1 MIKMLVAAAALAF
14 AMPVMAA
21 PGSPMV
27 GKLTVGMT
35 RAEVMVAYPDAYKG
49 RTSPSVLG
57 TADGDQSKTYM
68 SYDAQDRLLE
78 ARVVGYQ
85 VESIEASLIA
95 KYGEPRVEARTFT
108 YPVRDSATVLNW
120 QKDGVAISLDKRQNI
135 YYLTYRAIEAVEGL

>member
-14 AMPVMAA
+14 AMPAMAA

-35 RAEVMVAYPDAYKG
+35 RAEVMAAYPDAYKG
-49 RTSPSVLG
+49 RMSPSVLG
-57 TADGDQSKTYM
+57 TADGDQPKTYM

-85 VESIEASLIA
+85 VESIETSLIA
-95 KYGEPRVEARTFT
+95 TYGEPRVEARTVT
-108 YPVRDSATVLNW
+108 YAVRDSATVLNW

-135 YYLTYRAIEAVEGL
+135 YYLTYRAIETVPGL